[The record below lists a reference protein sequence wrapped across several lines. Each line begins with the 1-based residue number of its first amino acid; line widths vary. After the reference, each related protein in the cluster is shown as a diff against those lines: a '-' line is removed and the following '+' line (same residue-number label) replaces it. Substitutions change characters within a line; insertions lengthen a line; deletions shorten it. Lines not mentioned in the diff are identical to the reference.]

1 MNGELIFPA
10 DEPKETVT
18 WQKGYDFM
26 DGSPRY
32 TFEGRD
38 PQDTLERFQVVI
50 YAEREREFQHDPASA
65 RRFYYGY
72 VRDNERECAD
82 TVGRFRLLKEAK
94 IETLKLF
101 NRYMELFASQT
112 SGESESRDEAQ
123 SNYYEGGIFNGTE
136 YPQL

>member
-1 MNGELIFPA
+1 MSKDLCFPA

-18 WQKGYDFM
+18 WQRGYDFM

-38 PQDTLERFQVVI
+38 PQNTLERFQVVI
-50 YAEREREFQHDPASA
+50 YAEREREYQHDPASA

-72 VRDNERECAD
+72 VRDNKLEYAD

-94 IETLKLF
+94 AETLKLF
-101 NRYMELFASQT
+101 NRYMELFASKPGGE
-112 SGESESRDEAQ
+112 GESVEKSQDHI
-123 SNYYEGGIFNGTE
+123 YEGGIFNGTE
-136 YPQL
+136 DP

>member
-1 MNGELIFPA
+1 MSLMRNILEWIGIVSRQKLFYIGGSDVLPPPLKGQ
-10 DEPKETVT
+10 DE
-18 WQKGYDFM
+18 
-26 DGSPRY
+26 
-32 TFEGRD
+32 
-38 PQDTLERFQVVI
+38 QDTLERFQVVI

-112 SGESESRDEAQ
+112 SGESESRDESQ
-123 SNYYEGGIFNGTE
+123 SNYY
-136 YPQL
+136 